1 MQVDYE
7 PLFTAYENILAA
19 KRQRAQESTAPRNAL
34 EAFLHSTQEVKSG
47 SGFQRME
54 RCR

>member
-1 MQVDYE
+1 MQVDLS
-7 PLFTAYENILAA
+7 PLFAAYDRVQAEKQRRKETA
-19 KRQRAQESTAPRNAL
+19 APRNAL
-34 EAFLHSTQEVKSG
+34 EAFLHSTQETRSG

>member
-1 MQVDYE
+1 MQVDLSS
-7 PLFTAYENILAA
+7 LFAAYDRVQAEKQRRTSETA
-19 KRQRAQESTAPRNAL
+19 APRNAL
-34 EAFLHSTQEVKSG
+34 QAFLHSTQEIRSG